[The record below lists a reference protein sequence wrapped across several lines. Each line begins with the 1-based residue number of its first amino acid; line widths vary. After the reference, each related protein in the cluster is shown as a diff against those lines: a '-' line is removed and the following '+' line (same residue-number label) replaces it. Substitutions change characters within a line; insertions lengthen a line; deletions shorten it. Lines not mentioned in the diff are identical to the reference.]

1 MTTVS
6 ENKLDISH
14 DEFWDELYKDIPI
27 PLQPGEKSIPMMM
40 LENNVTGY
48 HCMERQVKKWI
59 KEGKLTCVGDRIG
72 EANHYVKA
80 YRKP

>member
-27 PLQPGEKSIPMMM
+27 PLQPGEKSIPMMIQ
-40 LENNVTGY
+40 ETNVTGY
-48 HCMERQVKKWI
+48 HCVERQVKKWV
-59 KEGKLTCVGDRIG
+59 KEGKLIYAGIRISDTG
-72 EANHYVKA
+72 HYVKA
-80 YRKP
+80 YKKP

>member
-59 KEGKLTCVGDRIG
+59 KEGKLICVGERIG
-72 EANHYVKA
+72 EEGHYVKA